1 MKRLAL
7 FSGILV
13 IALAALLN
21 AQGQRGGQRG
31 RNQKSAR
38 KQVLAWADVRFG
50 NQHDSV
56 SRALATMDRLGEQT
70 GLWDTYIRTDS
81 DVITKKEVGGKN
93 LNSFDAIFFYG
104 VREIALNPEQR
115 ASLLSFVREDGKG
128 FVAAHTAS
136 TAFFSWPEFGE
147 MLGGRY
153 DDHPWGVTEARVII
167 EDPAFPAMIHF
178 QPLFTIREEFYQTR
192 DFSRD
197 QIRVLARIDPTSM
210 DLTRQGVHRKDGTS
224 HWPGQKRTARAVCF
238 TARSATNATRGAIL
252 HCRKCGWKP

>member
-21 AQGQRGGQRG
+21 AQGQRAGQRG